1 MTLTAFPNG
10 ISSFGIPQVAG
21 SDRTGSGSVFGK
33 TYFVDPS
40 RGSNGNIGTEPR
52 RAFKTLTKAFA
63 VLAKNDSIICVPGD
77 YTGNYQTPLNSVAAF
92 CSVVGMQATD
102 TGFGPFAGATDTSS
116 AILEIRA
123 RGWRISGFEFDGN
136 GVSESMLATTSG
148 TSIANFLQVDHCLFT
163 GGSVAGID
171 FVGAPTFV
179 KLADNSFTQMT
190 GGSQLLCSN
199 SATDVPRSC
208 HVFHNR
214 FWENIGHIAM
224 NPRGFKDS
232 IIESNVFM
240 LDGVSR
246 DATVML
252 DTRGGGGNQIIGNFF
267 DITTTQFADGSS
279 TAFIRT
285 ATGDYGAG
293 NWLSNGAQAAA
304 ISV

>member
-1 MTLTAFPNG
+1 MTITAFPNG
-10 ISSFGIPQVAG
+10 VSSFGIPQITN
-21 SDRTGSGSVFGK
+21 SDRTGGGSVFGK
-33 TYFVDPS
+33 TYFVDPTN
-40 RGSNGNIGTEPR
+40 GSNGNIGTEPR

-63 VLAKNDSIICVPGD
+63 VLVKNDSIICVPGD

-92 CSVVGMQATD
+92 CSLVGMQATD
-102 TGFGPFAGATDTSS
+102 TGFGPFAAATSTAS

-123 RGWRISGFEFDGN
+123 RGWRVSGFEFDGN
-136 GVSESMLATTSG
+136 AVSESVLATTSG
-148 TSIANFLQVDHCLFT
+148 TSVANFLQMDHCLFT

-190 GGSQLLCSN
+190 AGSQLLCSN
-199 SATDVPRSC
+199 SATDTPRSC
-208 HVFHNR
+208 HIFHNR
-214 FWENIGHIAM
+214 FWENTGHIAM

-232 IIESNVFM
+232 IIEANVFM

-252 DTRGGGGNQIIGNFF
+252 DTRGGGGNQIISNFF
-267 DITTTQFADGSS
+267 DITKSQFTDDAG

-285 ATGDYGAG
+285 ASTDYGAG
-293 NWLSNGAQAAA
+293 NQLSDGIQADL